1 MSPNKV
7 RELEN
12 SELVELVVGR
22 EPSEAVVSVLAAV
35 LSDALAY
42 EGVRELRRRF
52 ERTANLEVPTT
63 STGRVASSQT
73 VFIDP
78 DRWAAFAFRRRL
90 AMTDLGPLIGRC
102 EGWGSVMKTR
112 GRAGFSALDALACA
126 LGMHVDEL
134 IREVGTEDELQ
145 RMSA

>member
-1 MSPNKV
+1 MSPNEV

-12 SELVELVVGR
+12 RELVELIAGR

-35 LSDALAY
+35 LSDDIAY

-52 ERTANLEVPTT
+52 GRLTELEVP
-63 STGRVASSQT
+63 STPSGRAASSDT

-78 DRWAAFAFRRRL
+78 ERWAAFAFRRRL
-90 AMTDLGPLIGRC
+90 KMTDLGVLAGRC
-102 EGWGSVMKTR
+102 PGWGSVMKSR
-112 GRAGFSALDALACA
+112 GRAGFYALDSLACA

-134 IREVGTEDELQ
+134 IREVGTEEELQ

>member
-1 MSPNKV
+1 MSPNEV

-12 SELVELVVGR
+12 RELVELIAGR
-22 EPSEAVVSVLAAV
+22 EPSEAVVSVLATV
-35 LSDALAY
+35 LSDDVAY
-42 EGVRELRRRF
+42 EGVQELRRRF
-52 ERTANLEVPTT
+52 GRLTAIEVPTT
-63 STGRVASSQT
+63 ITGRAASSQT

-90 AMTDLGPLIGRC
+90 AMTDLGPMIGRC
-102 EGWGSVMKTR
+102 EGWGSVMKAR
-112 GRAGFSALDALACA
+112 GRAGFYALDSLACT

-134 IREVGTEDELQ
+134 IREVGTVEELQ